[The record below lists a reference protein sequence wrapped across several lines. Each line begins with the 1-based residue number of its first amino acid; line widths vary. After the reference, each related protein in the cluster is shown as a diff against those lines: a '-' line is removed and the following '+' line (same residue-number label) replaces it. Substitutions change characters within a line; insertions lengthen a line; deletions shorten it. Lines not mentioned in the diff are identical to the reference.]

1 MSPPA
6 VTARQLGVL
15 GFLVVTFAGVILM
28 AWDGGPLRWPSASE
42 ALRLGLTGVVGVLA
56 YQALTRAMR
65 TGEVAVV
72 TPFRYSR
79 LLFALLF
86 AVLVF
91 GEQLD
96 GWTIAG
102 MVLIVGTGVFALLP
116 GTGARHDTR

>member
-1 MSPPA
+1 M
-6 VTARQLGVL
+6 GV
-15 GFLVVTFAGVILM
+15 A
-28 AWDGGPLRWPSASE
+28 
-42 ALRLGLTGVVGVLA
+42 A
-56 YQALTRAMR
+56 YQALTWAMR

-86 AVLVF
+86 AVVLF
-91 GEQLD
+91 GERLD

-116 GTGARHDTR
+116 GRGTSPVERRRRRR